1 MVRAALAGNFT
12 NFPGLTAKLI
22 RKHYVKTAAT
32 AMGHLARTRANLR
45 STKPPLD
52 PPSPPGLKPPNIV
65 RAIFHPTETNYSDGT
80 GNVLDL
86 NFFFLVLY
94 HFDKNYIHAEIV
106 RDHTSASYIAAY
118 NRGLDT
124 LATDGIFPTHE
135 VMDNVLSQEIAANLE
150 SRRIQIHLVPVD
162 DHRTNKAERAIR
174 TFKDHWIA
182 NMASVS
188 RTFPISGV
196 KHLLPQVLI
205 SLNLLRQSRTNPSL
219 SAWAGVHGPYDFNAH
234 PMHPPGTR
242 CVVLDDPSKRQSFA
256 NHGTQC
262 YYVGPALR
270 HYRVLTVYNPI
281 TRSTRYSNSVEFLP
295 DVPDIPRYA
304 TLPPQILPTAVLPPT
319 DHDALPIGAPIY
331 DVIGD
336 PDQAD
341 HPTFQPYLPPTPN
354 LFQLLK
360 DDIQQLAIHPASV
373 APDDP
378 TIQPRHS
385 ARTNRAIPPA
395 HLRDNY
401 LLLAATTHAPAE
413 TEGGGPPRRRHH
425 VHRRPTA
432 SHTLK
437 SEGANPAPA
446 ASAPVTPPTSAVHPD
461 TPWDQLKHMQTRT
474 ESFNKSRKGIHAT
487 LVEDGFID
495 EIDRL
500 TTRTQSIAL
509 LASLP
514 PGAFAPHG
522 NPTVKF
528 SLKSADGI
536 QAPITTCRVRLTSD
550 GSRSRY
556 TGDRSS
562 TTTNLFTVKCLLN
575 SAVSDDDSDLCAV
588 DIKDAYLTAKLDTP
602 EYMTIP
608 LSYFPERCRT
618 RFSLDQH
625 PAGTMTYWRIDKALY
640 GMPQAGLLFQNDLTQ
655 HLAAHGYRRSKT
667 TECLYIHDT
676 LNISF
681 LVWVDDFLIKF
692 KRSDRAAIDHLL
704 AALRSKYEITV
715 DWTASS
721 YVGLDICRDRLART
735 ITISMDGYIE
745 RLQEELK
752 LILRKDPKNPLTYLA
767 TKYTSDPQMEE
778 VDDSPPAS
786 TDQIKF
792 LQIIVGKLLFYS
804 IAIDLTIAVAVNRL
818 SMLRSKAT
826 QKTVAMAMR
835 LIQYILHHPNA
846 HITYR
851 PSDMQLMCHSDA
863 SHDSEPGSRSR
874 IAGAYIFGSTDFEG
888 SDVPKLIN
896 GCVGFMS
903 KQAPTV
909 CAGAYES
916 EYAALWGN
924 VCFLE
929 AARQTCADLGHPQN
943 STVIVY
949 DNTVAGA
956 IAIQAC
962 KQKRSKMVAKQYH
975 WIQERTATGDYT
987 LVWRKGIHNLADF
1000 LTKAHPTHH
1009 FEAMRQFF
1017 VSYPVAT

>member
-1 MVRAALAGNFT
+1 MVRAALAGNFAS
-12 NFPGLTAKLI
+12 FPGLSAKLI
-22 RKHYVKTAAT
+22 QKHYVKTAAT

-45 STKPPLD
+45 STRMPPT
-52 PPSPPGLKPPNIV
+52 PSTPITPPGLKPPNIV

-86 NFFFLVLY
+86 GFFFLIMY
-94 HFDKNYIHAEIV
+94 NFDQNSIHAEIV
-106 RDHTSASYIAAY
+106 KDHTSASYIVAY
-118 NRGLDT
+118 NRGLE
-124 LATDGIFPTHE
+124 AMAKDGIYPTHE
-135 VMDNVLSQEIAANLE
+135 VMDNVLSKEIADNLAN
-150 SRRIQIHLVPVD
+150 RHIKIHLVPVD

-182 NMASVS
+182 NLASVS
-188 RTFPISGV
+188 KSFPLSGI

-205 SLNLLRQSRTNPSL
+205 SLNLLRQSRINPRI
-219 SAWAGVHGPYDFNAH
+219 SAWEQVHGPYDFNAH

-262 YYVGPALR
+262 YYVGPALQ

-281 TRSTRYSNSVEFLP
+281 TRSTRFTNSVEFLP
-295 DVPDIPRYA
+295 DAPDIPRYV
-304 TLPPQILPTAVLPPT
+304 TLPPQLLPIAVPPSPV
-319 DHDALPIGAPIY
+319 DRALPIGAPIY
-331 DVIGD
+331 DLTGE
-336 PDQAD
+336 PEEAD
-341 HPTFQPYLPPTPN
+341 HPFFQPYMPQTPN
-354 LFQLLK
+354 LYQQLK
-360 DDIQQLAIHPASV
+360 DDVQADFHSADV
-373 APDDP
+373 PDDP
-378 TIQPRHS
+378 PLQPRFP
-385 ARTNRAIPPA
+385 ARINRAIPAA

-401 LLLAATTHAPAE
+401 LLHAAE
-413 TEGGGPPRRRHH
+413 TEGGHAPRTSPQRPRRRRTRH
-425 VHRRPTA
+425 PP
-432 SHTLK
+432 K
-437 SEGANPAPA
+437 SEGAPAGP
-446 ASAPVTPPTSAVHPD
+446 SPPEPTVQSTHVSYHQD
-461 TPWDQLKHMQTRT
+461 TPWDQLSHMQTRT
-474 ESFNKSRKGIHAT
+474 ESFNKSRKGPHAL

-500 TTRTQSIAL
+500 VNRTHSIVL
-509 LASLP
+509 LNHLP
-514 PGAFAPHG
+514 SGAFAPHG

-528 SLKSADGI
+528 SLKSVDGI
-536 QAPITTCRVRLTSD
+536 QDPTTTCRVRLTSD

-556 TGDRSS
+556 TGERSS

-575 SAVSDDDSDLCAV
+575 SAVSDDDSDLCVV
-588 DIKDAYLTAKLDTP
+588 DIKDAYLTATLDIP

-608 LSYFPERCRT
+608 VSYFPKRCRA
-618 RFSLDQH
+618 RFGLAQLLD
-625 PAGTMTYWRIDKALY
+625 GTMTYWRIDKALY

-667 TECLYIHDT
+667 TECLYVHDT

-681 LVWVDDFLIKF
+681 LAWVDDFLIKF
-692 KRSDRAAIDHLL
+692 NRSDRATIDHLL
-704 AALRSKYEITV
+704 AALRTKYEITV
-715 DWTASS
+715 DWTASN
-721 YVGLDICRDRLART
+721 YVGLDIRRDRLART

-745 RLQEELK
+745 RLQDELK
-752 LILRKDPKNPLTYLA
+752 LTLRSDPKSPLVYIA
-767 TKYTSDPQMEE
+767 TKYTSEPQMEE
-778 VDDSPPAS
+778 IDDSPPAS
-786 TDQIKF
+786 ADQIKF
-792 LQIIVGKLLFYS
+792 LQIVVGKLLYYT

-818 SMLRSKAT
+818 SMLQSKAT

-846 HITYR
+846 TITYR
-851 PSDMQLMCHSDA
+851 PSNMQLTCHSDA

-874 IAGAYIFGSTDFEG
+874 IAGAYIFGPINFTGPDE
-888 SDVPKLIN
+888 PTTIN

-929 AARQTCADLGHPQN
+929 AARQTCADLGHPQS

-956 IAIQAC
+956 IATESC
-962 KQKRSKMVAKQYH
+962 KRRKSKMVAKQYH
-975 WIQERTATGDYT
+975 WIQERTASGDYT
-987 LVWRKGIHNLADF
+987 LVWKKGTHNLADF
-1000 LTKAHPTHH
+1000 LTKAHPIHH
-1009 FEAMRQFF
+1009 FQAMAPFL
-1017 VSYPVAT
+1017 VSYPALV